1 MSEDDEDDELEI
13 RSKKIACLWIL
24 AMMIVM
30 GSASHLLVKASLALG
45 DMVGIDGVILVFC
58 DCRWN
63 LSSGDC
69 PLSVQWRTNQH

>member
-45 DMVGIDGVILVFC
+45 DMLGIDGVIMGGFVIAAVTSVP
-58 DCRWN
+58 DTA
-63 LSSGDC
+63 
-69 PLSVQWRTNQH
+69 LSVQWRTNQH